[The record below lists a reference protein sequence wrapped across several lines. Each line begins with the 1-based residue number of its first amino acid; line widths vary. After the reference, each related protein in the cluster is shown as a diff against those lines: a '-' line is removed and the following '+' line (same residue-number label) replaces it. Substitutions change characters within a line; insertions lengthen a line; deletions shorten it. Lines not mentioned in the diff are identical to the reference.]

1 MLPGDPVSLILLG
14 GEDEVVIR
22 NMAFDRERFRDIL
35 QKAKA
40 APVELDLDRVPVRLK
55 ELAEDME
62 AHQKEV
68 YFISDVQASDWR
80 QSSASFLEALANL
93 RNSADVFLVPVPGDS
108 ANLAVTDLDLVSG
121 VLRRGTIARYQATVR
136 NCGTDPVTDIK
147 VQCRVEGVQI
157 DSKTI
162 PLVTAGGSETV
173 SLFVPFHN
181 AGPTRITAEI
191 TGDLLP
197 TDNVRRVMAV
207 VRDRVSVLCV
217 DGTDGD
223 AGRLVMAALLAR
235 SAGAQD
241 EDYVVRSVPWLSLP
255 AENLDDV
262 DVIVL
267 ADVPEVTSE
276 QIEQLSRYV
285 RQGER
290 PGLVRRGKRKSHSLE
305 RTLRERPQPA
315 TPSQTWAASRYEQ
328 HAGNRSAIGSRHAGP
343 QRLSSP
349 AFASR
354 RPLQ

>member
-1 MLPGDPVSLILLG
+1 MTFLNPLLLFAGLAVSLPILAHLLNRHRVQHTPWAAMQFLNRNVRVHSRQLRLRDLLLLCLRCLALMLLVLAIARPAWHDGMASWIPGEPRAGVVIGLDASFSMDHGGDEASRFRRALDQIEVISEHMLPGDPVSLILLG
-14 GEDEVVIR
+14 GEDKVVIR

-136 NCGTDPVTDIK
+136 NCGTNPATDIE

-162 PLVTAGGSETV
+162 P
-173 SLFVPFHN
+173 
-181 AGPTRITAEI
+181 
-191 TGDLLP
+191 
-197 TDNVRRVMAV
+197 
-207 VRDRVSVLCV
+207 
-217 DGTDGD
+217 
-223 AGRLVMAALLAR
+223 
-235 SAGAQD
+235 
-241 EDYVVRSVPWLSLP
+241 
-255 AENLDDV
+255 
-262 DVIVL
+262 
-267 ADVPEVTSE
+267 
-276 QIEQLSRYV
+276 
-285 RQGER
+285 
-290 PGLVRRGKRKSHSLE
+290 
-305 RTLRERPQPA
+305 
-315 TPSQTWAASRYEQ
+315 
-328 HAGNRSAIGSRHAGP
+328 
-343 QRLSSP
+343 
-349 AFASR
+349 
-354 RPLQ
+354 